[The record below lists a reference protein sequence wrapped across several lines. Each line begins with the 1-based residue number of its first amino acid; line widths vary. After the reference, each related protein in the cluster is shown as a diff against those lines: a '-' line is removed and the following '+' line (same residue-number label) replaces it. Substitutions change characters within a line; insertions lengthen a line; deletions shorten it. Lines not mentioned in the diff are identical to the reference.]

1 MPRGQPFTALCQLAA
16 RLSEPR
22 VADLHVHTTASD
34 GDYTPSQVVAL
45 ARRERLKAVAVT
57 DHDTLA
63 GVGPA
68 VDAAGGGLEVIPG
81 VELSAELGGR
91 ELHILG
97 YFVRPDDRRLVEHL
111 ATVCDRRRERFR
123 AFVARLAEAGAVFP
137 DGMAELEAERST
149 SLGRR
154 HLAGMLVRTGAARSR
169 YGAFQRFLLPI
180 TPDVPASHLTPAAEV
195 IRLVRD
201 AGGVC
206 SLAHPPEGDE
216 EALLSGLRGLG
227 LTAVEAAFPAAAVT
241 RTGRLRGLA
250 RKLGLAVTGGSDC
263 HGPEAVGRAV
273 GARGVTRDELHAL
286 RRLAGSAG

>member
-45 ARRERLKAVAVT
+45 ARRERLQAIAVT

-68 VDAAGGGLEVIPG
+68 VEAAAGRLEVIPG
-81 VELSAELGGR
+81 VELSAEFGGR
-91 ELHILG
+91 EVHILG
-97 YFVRPDDRRLVEHL
+97 YFVRPDDRRLAEHL

-123 AFVARLAEAGAVFP
+123 AYVARLAAAGVTFP

-154 HLAGMLVRTGAARSR
+154 HLAGLLVRTAAANSR
-169 YGAFQRFLLPI
+169 YSAFQRFLVPLS
-180 TPDVPASHLTPAAEV
+180 PDVPANHLTSAAEV
-195 IRLVRD
+195 IRVVRD

-206 SLAHPPEGDE
+206 SLAHPPDGDE
-216 EALLSGLRGLG
+216 EALLTGLRGLG
-227 LTAVEAAFPAAAVT
+227 LAAVEAVFPAAAVT

-250 RKLGLAVTGGSDC
+250 RRLGLAVTGGSDC

>member
-45 ARRERLKAVAVT
+45 ARQARLKAVAIT

-63 GVGPA
+63 GIGPA
-68 VDAAGGGLEVIPG
+68 VEAAGSALEVIPG
-81 VELSAELGGR
+81 VELSAEFGGR
-91 ELHILG
+91 EVHILG
-97 YFVRPDDRRLVEHL
+97 YFVRPDDRRLTEHL
-111 ATVCDRRRERFR
+111 GSVCDRRRERFR
-123 AFVARLAEAGAVFP
+123 AFIERLTATGIVFP
-137 DGMAELEAERST
+137 DGLAELEAQRST

-154 HLAGMLVRTGAARSR
+154 HLAGLLVRTGAARSR

-180 TPDVPASHLTPAAEV
+180 TPDVPANHLTPAAEV
-195 IRLVRD
+195 VRLVRD

-206 SLAHPPEGDE
+206 SLAHPPEADE
-216 EALLSGLRGLG
+216 EALLTGLRGLG
-227 LTAVEAAFPAAAVT
+227 LLAVEAVFPAASAT
-241 RTGRLRGLA
+241 RTERLRRLA

-263 HGPEAVGRAV
+263 HGPEVAGRAV
-273 GARGVTRDELHAL
+273 GARGVSCAELDAL
-286 RRLAGSAG
+286 RHLAG